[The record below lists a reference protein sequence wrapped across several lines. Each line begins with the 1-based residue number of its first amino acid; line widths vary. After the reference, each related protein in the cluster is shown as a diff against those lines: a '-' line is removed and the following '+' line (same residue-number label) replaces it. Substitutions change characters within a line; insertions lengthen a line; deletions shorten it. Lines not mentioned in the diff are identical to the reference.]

1 MSEVWQVF
9 DKSMCGQRAIC
20 SICYKSY
27 ANSGT
32 NTTNLWS
39 HLKSRHGNKYLE
51 LDHIRRGLSITN
63 VSAINPQEDANID
76 LDGPSTS
83 KLVLKQPLLPTT
95 KKGNVI
101 SNQSLMSSFTL
112 TKASQ
117 TKIDAALAYFI
128 AVDMMPYNIVAKEG
142 FKLYTKALNSSYNIP
157 SRKTITDSKIPK
169 MYNETKTNI
178 ESIINNT
185 YFSSFT
191 TDCWT
196 SGSNKPFLALTGSV
210 CLGCVELSEDHTGEN
225 MADTLQLLLL
235 DYNLSVPSNN
245 VCAFTTDYGANML
258 KAIQNLR
265 VPHVPCFGYAF
276 NTAVGN
282 IFKLEDIQ
290 IVIHKVQSIQNIFSY
305 SWQATRELEIE
316 QERFSLKKI
325 KLPSYSKTRWWS
337 LLDLILVVLDQELG
351 LSSFLKTYKK
361 GHYKKLILSDEEI
374 DVLKCTTTVLKP
386 VREITDHLAGEN
398 YVTASA
404 IYPVIFNLKTKLSEA
419 VNANNNE
426 NASDN
431 KCKEIKTKIFSCII
445 TVLDKRYDNNTVLQ
459 ISMVLDP
466 RFKTTFIAS
475 EEVVEIKKNII
486 EKCLKSWTEWSTNTR
501 TGITSDEANSVLPLD
516 IPNQITQKKKK
527 TGFSAIFYESI
538 NNENDEETEETI
550 LSKIEKELQLYVE
563 FSKVPY
569 DQDPLKWWSLN
580 NGTYPLL
587 SILAKK
593 YLSIQATSVAS

>member
-20 SICYKSY
+20 SICNKSY
-27 ANSGT
+27 ANS
-32 NTTNLWS
+32 L
-39 HLKSRHGNKYLE
+39 L
-51 LDHIRRGLSITN
+51 RRSLSITN
-63 VSAINPQEDANID
+63 VSSINPQEDANID

-83 KLVLKQPLLPTT
+83 KLVLKQTLLPTT

-142 FKLYTKALNSSYNIP
+142 FKLYTKSLNSSYNIP

-169 MYNETKTNI
+169 LKYDLG
-178 ESIINNT
+178 SI
-185 YFSSFT
+185 
-191 TDCWT
+191 
-196 SGSNKPFLALTGSV
+196 

-225 MADTLQLLLL
+225 IADTLELLLL

-245 VCAFTTDYGANML
+245 VCAFTTDYGANIL
-258 KAIQNLR
+258 KAINNLR
-265 VPHVPCFGYAF
+265 VPHVTCF
-276 NTAVGN
+276 NTAVG
-282 IFKLEDIQ
+282 
-290 IVIHKVQSIQNIFSY
+290 
-305 SWQATRELEIE
+305 
-316 QERFSLKKI
+316 
-325 KLPSYSKTRWWS
+325 
-337 LLDLILVVLDQELG
+337 LG

-374 DVLKCTTTVLKP
+374 DVLKCITTVLNP

-419 VNANNNE
+419 VNANNND

-431 KCKEIKTKIFSCII
+431 MCREIKTKIFSCII

-466 RFKTTFIAS
+466 RFKTTFVAL
-475 EEVVEIKKNII
+475 EEVAEVKQNII
-486 EKCLKSWTEWSTNTR
+486 EKRLESWTEWSTNTR
-501 TGITSDEANSVLPLD
+501 TGRTSDAANSVLPLD
-516 IPNQITQKKKK
+516 IPNQLTHKKKRLGSLPFLMNPSTTK
-527 TGFSAIFYESI
+527 MMKKLNGDRSGLGVSTGHYKSI
-538 NNENDEETEETI
+538 VWRDNDRWEVYDDLKETATNPYG
-550 LSKIEKELQLYVE
+550 KKHNVE
-563 FSKVPY
+563 FLIY
-569 DQDPLKWWSLN
+569 
-580 NGTYPLL
+580 T
-587 SILAKK
+587 I
-593 YLSIQATSVAS
+593 